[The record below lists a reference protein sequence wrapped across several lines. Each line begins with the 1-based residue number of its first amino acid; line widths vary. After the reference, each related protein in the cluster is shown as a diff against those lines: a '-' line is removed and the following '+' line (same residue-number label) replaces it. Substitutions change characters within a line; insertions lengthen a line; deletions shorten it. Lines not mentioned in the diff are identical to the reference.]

1 MNKTGITCYRN
12 GGCGPYEM
20 YSCYECPASKSDY
33 MQVKTATKPQTN
45 YDLLIS
51 KTPEELAEFF
61 GTLPCCPPGNAD
73 ELCFPDN
80 TCGADTKMM
89 IKCWA
94 NWLKS
99 PVEEGN
105 DD

>member
-1 MNKTGITCYRN
+1 MMANCVICAANCAEAGMHRVKD
-12 GGCGPYEM
+12 GCVGYVE
-20 YSCYECPASKSDY
+20 K
-33 MQVKTATKPQTN
+33 QPQTN

-51 KTPEELAEFF
+51 KTPEELATFF

-80 TCGADTKMM
+80 TCGVDTKMM

-94 NWLKS
+94 NWLKG
-99 PVEEGN
+99 PVEVDNEP
-105 DD
+105 DP